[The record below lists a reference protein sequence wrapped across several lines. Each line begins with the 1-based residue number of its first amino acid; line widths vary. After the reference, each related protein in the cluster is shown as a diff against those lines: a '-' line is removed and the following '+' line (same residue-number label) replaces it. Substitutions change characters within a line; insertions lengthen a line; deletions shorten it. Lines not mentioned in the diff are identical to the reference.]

1 MAPKSRY
8 EANEIAK
15 KRLKEYYDEPASD
28 ECIRNRQEILR
39 CFLLYENKLDEI
51 TIEPDELELEV
62 YKEIGVPAADPDYIR
77 LKGKEIIMQLPMKAT
92 VGILNSEPLHDFDYY
107 DEEDKHEYA
116 VASSIGD
123 VLDFSIIY
131 LKKYRKRFCEFVEDI
146 VAQENKPRM
155 NKKLRM
161 LSDRLLEDYESR
173 QNALSDTMDDA
184 YKMWIG
190 EKWLGVY
197 KFETD
202 TQETVAFPGDGFIQT
217 IKNLSKP
224 ITYSILNSKVTN
236 QYSSIEDRLLS
247 YEPDGQLSFLPE
259 TIPVRQSPKNT
270 KVVNTIVGLSYN
282 GDLSRK
288 LSRITGYDK
297 AVLNAICSAYQAGN
311 TAMTISD
318 IFRVMN
324 GNTKKDPTEKQKDK
338 IRMSINKLGSTI
350 IHLDISEEISAKYIT
365 IDDSRVVK
373 GVIDDALLH
382 CTGGLFKTEKGVEVY
397 AISILKEPIL
407 MTYSKAKGQIVS
419 FPTYL
424 LDTKSVSSTDD
435 IIAIKEYLLQQIT
448 LLKNGLRDS
457 NVILYDSIYE
467 SCRIEDAQSKV
478 VAKRRRDSIDK
489 LLEEWKCMGYITGH
503 ANKKKGK
510 SFVGVSIKV

>member
-1 MAPKSRY
+1 MIDTSA
-8 EANEIAK
+8 
-15 KRLKEYYDEPASD
+15 
-28 ECIRNRQEILR
+28 
-39 CFLLYENKLDEI
+39 DEI
-51 TIEPDELELEV
+51 EQEV
-62 YKEIGVPAADPDYIR
+62 MQEMGIPFSDHEYII

-92 VGILNSEPLHDFDYY
+92 AAILNSHNMPLYDYY
-107 DEEDKHEYA
+107 TREDKREYTI
-116 VASSIGD
+116 SQSIFD
-123 VLDFSIIY
+123 VFIY
-131 LKKYRKRFCEFVEDI
+131 GKYFLNQYRKKRCDYITSIKEEEQNDHI
-146 VAQENKPRM
+146 R
-155 NKKLRM
+155 KKLGIFV
-161 LSDRLLEDYESR
+161 SGEQKDYESMK
-173 QNALSDTMDDA
+173 NGLFDDIDWA
-184 YKMWIG
+184 YRMHIG
-190 EKWLGVY
+190 EVWLGTYNFVEFGEEQSAFQSY
-197 KFETD
+197 DFLD
-202 TQETVAFPGDGFIQT
+202 TIR
-217 IKNLSKP
+217 NLSKP
-224 ITYSILNSKVTN
+224 ITYSILNSKVVN
-236 QYSSIEDRLLS
+236 QYSSIEDRLLAS
-247 YEPDGQLSFLPE
+247 DPDGQLSFLPE
-259 TIPVRQSPKNT
+259 IIPVRQSPKNT

-282 GDLSRK
+282 GDLSQK

-311 TAMTISD
+311 KAMTISD

-324 GNTKKDPTEKQKDK
+324 GNTKKDPTEKQKGK

-382 CTGGLFKTEKGVEVY
+382 CTGGIFKTEKGVEVY

-424 LDTKSVSSTDD
+424 LDTKSVSATDD

-457 NVILYDSIYE
+457 NVILYNSIYE
-467 SCRIEDAQSKV
+467 SCRIEDAKSKV